1 MNGYAGKLIRVD
13 LSKNKIS
20 KEPLSRK
27 LMEDYIGGEPMA
39 CKVLCE
45 EVPPGADPAG
55 PQNKVIIMT
64 GPLTGTEIPGAVKY
78 CLVTKNMI
86 NGFAAESDAS
96 GSLGRML
103 KFAGYDGIIIEG
115 KANSLSYL
123 FIQDDKVELHDAAEI
138 SGKDIYETVD
148 LLQAKHG
155 ASAAVGCIGPAGEN
169 MVKFSGFI
177 AEKEHSASKG
187 GMGAV
192 LGSKKLKAIVV
203 KSDNRNLAVHD
214 SNGVAKVIGQWKKVS
229 DKLGLGIR
237 VSRRG
242 MRGGYELNYERAIV
256 PVKNLTVNDWEG
268 YSGLTYENVSKCF
281 EIYKN
286 ACPTCSFN
294 HFNRFIYNGEDL
306 KEPSFDTLTGYG
318 PNIGFSDP
326 VQVVRLI
333 TLVDKMGLE
342 SQETSWLLSFL
353 MECLQDGIIGPAE
366 LDGLHLKWGDYDA
379 VSLLIRKIAHREG
392 CGAWLAEGIYKSAQ
406 KLGKKALDK
415 AVYSKNGFVPQLMDN
430 RNDWPFALG
439 EAFSNVGHFQG
450 AHDPEGKTPVEQLA
464 QRQAEGG
471 PNAQARNSLGTCY
484 LHGGTNDNEL
494 LISALNA
501 VTGLNYDLPRLM
513 NMGLRSITEMRLY
526 AIKCGHRKEH
536 DSLSPRF
543 MSAPMRGVHKGKGL
557 GQYFPQIRQEYY
569 RLMGWD
575 EEGVPLP
582 ETLRNLGI
590 EA

>member
-13 LSKNKIS
+13 LSKSRIL
-20 KEPLSRK
+20 KEPLPRK
-27 LMEDYIGGEPMA
+27 LVEEYIGGEALA
-39 CKVLCE
+39 CRILCD
-45 EVPPGADPAG
+45 EVSPAADPAG
-55 PQNKVIIMT
+55 PENKLIIMT

-78 CLVTKNMI
+78 CLVTKNII
-86 NGFAAESDAS
+86 NGFPAESDAS
-96 GSLGRML
+96 GSFGRLL

-123 FIQDDKVELHDAAEI
+123 YIEDGRVELRDAADL

-148 LLQAKHG
+148 SLQEKHG
-155 ASAAVGCIGPAGEN
+155 ASAVVGCIGPAGEN
-169 MVKFSGFI
+169 LVKFAGYI

-192 LGSKKLKAIVV
+192 LGYKKLKAIVV

-214 SNGVAKVIGQWKKVS
+214 SSELAKVISQWKKVS

-242 MRGGYELNYERAIV
+242 MRGGYELNYERGIV

-268 YSGLTYENVSKCF
+268 YSGLTYENVSRCF

-333 TLVDKMGLE
+333 TLVDRMGLE

-353 MECLQDGIIGPAE
+353 MECVQDGLIAPGE
-366 LDGLHLKWGDYDA
+366 LDGLTLNWGEYEA
-379 VSLLIRKIAHREG
+379 TSQLIRKIAYREG

-406 KLGKKALDK
+406 KLGNKALEK

-450 AHDPEGKTPVEQLA
+450 AHDPEGKVPVEQLA
-464 QRQAEGG
+464 QRQAAGG

-494 LISALNA
+494 LIRALNA
-501 VTGLNYDLPRLM
+501 VTGLGYNMQQLM
-513 NMGLRSITEMRLY
+513 NMGLKSITEMRMY
-526 AIKCGHRKEH
+526 AIKCGHKKEH

-543 MSAPMRGVHKGKGL
+543 LSAPMRGIRRGQAL
-557 GQYFPQIRQEYY
+557 GDYFPGIRQEYY

-582 ETLRNLGI
+582 DTLRKLVI
-590 EA
+590 KS